1 MSWIKITEEKLA
13 TYQAGKLVD
22 AMKTKALGEGQENPL
37 PEAIRVVVE
46 KIRGAIAA
54 GGYSVDKDS
63 SLIPAE
69 LERDAFAIVVAVAK
83 PRLSLELKDDEKTA
97 NLKALELLD
106 KIAAGDFDVSMPDN
120 PDPNQAAQNSGGCK
134 LVRPARGVPQRSD
147 YNGL

>member
-1 MSWIKITEEKLA
+1 MSWIKITEDKLA

-22 AMKTKALGEGQENPL
+22 AMKTKALGDGQENPL

-69 LERDAFAIVVAVAK
+69 LERDAFALVVAVAK

-106 KIAAGDFDVSMPDN
+106 KIAAGDFDISRPDN
-120 PDPNQAAQNSGGCK
+120 PDPNQAAQTSGGCQ
-134 LVRPARGVPQRSD
+134 LVRPARGVPTRND
-147 YNGL
+147 FNGL

>member
-54 GGYSVDKDS
+54 GGYSLDKDT

-120 PDPNQAAQNSGGCK
+120 PDPNQASQNSGGCQ
-134 LVRPARGVPQRSD
+134 LVRPARGVPTRND
-147 YNGL
+147 FNGL

>member
-54 GGYSVDKDS
+54 GGYS
-63 SLIPAE
+63 LT
-69 LERDAFAIVVAVAK
+69 
-83 PRLSLELKDDEKTA
+83 KTP
-97 NLKALELLD
+97 
-106 KIAAGDFDVSMPDN
+106 V
-120 PDPNQAAQNSGGCK
+120 
-134 LVRPARGVPQRSD
+134 
-147 YNGL
+147 

>member
-54 GGYSVDKDS
+54 GGYSLDKDT

-120 PDPNQAAQNSGGCK
+120 PDPNQAAQNSGGCQF
-134 LVRPARGVPQRSD
+134 VRPARGVPTRND
-147 YNGL
+147 FNGL

>member
-1 MSWIKITEEKLA
+1 MSWIKITEDKLA

-22 AMKTKALGEGQENPL
+22 AMKTKALGDGQENPL

-54 GGYSVDKDS
+54 GGYSLDKDT

-69 LERDAFAIVVAVAK
+69 LERDAFALVVAVAK

-120 PDPNQAAQNSGGCK
+120 PDPTPAAQNSGGCQ
-134 LVRPARGVPQRSD
+134 LVRPARGVPTRND
-147 YNGL
+147 FNGL

>member
-120 PDPNQAAQNSGGCK
+120 PDPNQAAQTSGGCL
-134 LVRPARGVPQRSD
+134 LVRPARGVPTRND
-147 YNGL
+147 FNGL

>member
-22 AMKTKALGEGQENPL
+22 AMKTKALGDGQENPL

-54 GGYSVDKDS
+54 GGYSLDKDT

-69 LERDAFAIVVAVAK
+69 LERDAFALVVAVAK

-106 KIAAGDFDVSMPDN
+106 KIAVGDFDVSRPDN
-120 PDPNQAAQNSGGCK
+120 PDPNQAAQNSGGCQ
-134 LVRPARGVPQRSD
+134 LVRPARGVPTRND
-147 YNGL
+147 FNGL

>member
-1 MSWIKITEEKLA
+1 MSWIKITEDKLA

-22 AMKTKALGEGQENPL
+22 AMKTKALGDGQENPL

-54 GGYSVDKDS
+54 GGYSLDKDT

-69 LERDAFAIVVAVAK
+69 LERDAFALVVAVAK

-120 PDPNQAAQNSGGCK
+120 PDPNLAAQISGGCQI
-134 LVRPARGVPQRSD
+134 LRPARGVPTRND
-147 YNGL
+147 FNGL

>member
-22 AMKTKALGEGQENPL
+22 AMKTKALGDGQENPL

-69 LERDAFAIVVAVAK
+69 LERDAFALVVAVAK

-120 PDPNQAAQNSGGCK
+120 PDSNQTAQNSGGCQ
-134 LVRPARGVPQRSD
+134 LVRPARGVPTRND
-147 YNGL
+147 FNGL

>member
-1 MSWIKITEEKLA
+1 MSWIKITEDKLA

-22 AMKTKALGEGQENPL
+22 AMKTKALGDGQENPL

-54 GGYSVDKDS
+54 GGYSLDKDS

-69 LERDAFAIVVAVAK
+69 LERDAFALVVAVAK

-120 PDPNQAAQNSGGCK
+120 PDPNQAAQNSGGCQ
-134 LVRPARGVPQRSD
+134 LVRPARGVPTRND
-147 YNGL
+147 FNGL

>member
-54 GGYSVDKDS
+54 GGYSLDKDT

-120 PDPNQAAQNSGGCK
+120 PDPNRAAQNSGGCQ
-134 LVRPARGVPQRSD
+134 LVRPARGVPTRND
-147 YNGL
+147 FNGL